1 MGNVIAERL
10 RQPSVYSSAGELI
23 LATHPSAK
31 ATLPQRAMHEV
42 KEFAILAVYLY
53 ITLGAVILMKTAV
66 LHSHGIEFA
75 FWGVAAIKAV
85 VLAKFMLIG
94 NALKIGERN
103 STRPLI
109 WPTLDKA
116 FGFL

>member
-1 MGNVIAERL
+1 M
-10 RQPSVYSSAGELI
+10 
-23 LATHPSAK
+23 ATEGTVK
-31 ATLPQRAMHEV
+31 ATLQQRAMYEV

-66 LHSHGIEFA
+66 LHSQGIEFA
-75 FWGVAAIKAV
+75 FWGVPAIKAV

-109 WPTLDKA
+109 WKA
-116 FGFL
+116 GRRGDRRSQYRGTPRARQALVALWVHL